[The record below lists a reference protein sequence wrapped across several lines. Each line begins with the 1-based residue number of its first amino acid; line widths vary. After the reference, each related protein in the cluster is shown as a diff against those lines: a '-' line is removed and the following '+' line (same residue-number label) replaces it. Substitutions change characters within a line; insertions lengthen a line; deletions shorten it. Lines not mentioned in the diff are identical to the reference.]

1 MLRRTLAGLV
11 ALALL
16 AGCSTSGANPSTTL
30 SAWSKLYRSGAVRLL
45 EDQSGYEAAV
55 EILLE
60 HHAEHRVLSFDSA
73 KTDCA
78 KWMHDAR
85 TAEKYPAPPP
95 LVVSWSPFGSMKLTT
110 AWRTWVSTAYRVA
123 RTCESAAN
131 AGELG
136 KLESVL
142 ASVGGD
148 IEGPENI
155 MAKALKFM
163 E

>member
-1 MLRRTLAGLV
+1 MRPRSRFCWNTTQSIGSC
-11 ALALL
+11 LL
-16 AGCSTSGANPSTTL
+16 IVQRPTP
-30 SAWSKLYRSGAVRLL
+30 
-45 EDQSGYEAAV
+45 
-55 EILLE
+55 
-60 HHAEHRVLSFDSA
+60 
-73 KTDCA
+73 A

-136 KLESVL
+136 NLESVL

-155 MAKALKFM
+155 MAKALKVM